1 MALSNPYQ
9 KYQQNTVNTATPGE
23 LTLML
28 YNGAIKFVKQAKQ
41 AIEKKDVEDAHN
53 KICRVQDILA
63 ELMSSLKMEIEISKN
78 LFALYQYMN
87 SRLIDAN
94 IQKNVAI
101 LEEVEGMLTEIR
113 DTWQE
118 VIKLNKQQNR
128 AGIE

>member
-63 ELMSSLKMEIEISKN
+63 ELMSSLKMEIDISKN